1 MTRKMLWASAL
12 VLPLLATAPVLAQPA
27 AGPPGS
33 ATVPAEKIAPMNP
46 TNPAGNAMAPSV
58 MPPTAAANL
67 SASDKAFVEK
77 AAEGGMTE
85 VAAAKAALDKT
96 TNPTVKE
103 FAQKMVTDHTANNE
117 QLKTLAMKKNVTV
130 PDDLDA
136 KDQAMLT
143 KMQALSGA
151 KFDKAYMK
159 AQVADHTK
167 MLKLMDMEAKK
178 GQDPDLK
185 SFAASTATVVQQH
198 LDMAKQDTT
207 TIASAK

>member
-1 MTRKMLWASAL
+1 MLWASAL
-12 VLPLLATAPVLAQPA
+12 ALPLLATAPVLAQPA

-46 TNPAGNAMAPSV
+46 TNPAGNAMAPAAGVGSS
-58 MPPTAAANL
+58 TAAANL

-96 TNPTVKE
+96 SNPTVKE